1 MRTTTNMEAGLQTIH
16 PRVHQGFADS
26 ITIKYGFAAGNYLGR
41 QSLVY
46 WEPNEG
52 TVIQPPPVQKV
63 SLQQYVVN
71 LKLQLMAMQ
80 KEEQLVLGNQRAMLQ
95 MLEKVTERQ
104 AAESKRA
111 ERREEASRQG
121 AQGRSKQAGSNAGRG
136 SRSAKVKEPLK
147 QEQAVPKRTRAA
159 KRPSEEKP
167 QDERSSLE
175 TNEGTAKRSPRK
187 RSGTAPQQKADDS
200 SAAELIP
207 KKRSRSKKEESKEN
221 KQLDELPKETGKK
234 PGRTKKANGKTGDQV
249 HQEIHAI
256 GGNDTGDNHARAS
269 AWISKKP
276 EAARTRGSLNPR
288 LTQGNVA
295 QLAGKAEA
303 GYRAQGRMVKRPV
316 QYAKLI
322 GSQLNQDADD
332 VSRSILGQNRQR
344 QVQVRKAGQGP
355 AAMSLINPVV
365 LQRFAAQ
372 GIRHVWMQR
381 KGSGAEQVH
390 RIVRRRIEEGAN
402 GGRWFRNHEA
412 AAVKPGRSTQVSSVP
427 AKRKESKGNA
437 SANAVSRRPEPESG
451 LGYTQPVQTYDINKS
466 SSSLRER
473 FMWKPTFYKQLG
485 RKAHP
490 IENNQNH
497 IDAVTVRIQRIREQE
512 GGRQASAQSFFGQSS
527 SPMTDLRLS
536 AAARLY
542 HRETAGSSNDN
553 FARSEGKVQYRQ
565 ASAVT
570 GAPSNAR
577 SSQAATMSGARAPSN
592 GNQEWQRRSWEKSIS
607 SSESSRQQDTAYI
620 DKGSEVFPAGV
631 SRTGAR
637 GTVSYYRLATDRLGP
652 FGSGRSHTPPGT
664 ILQYR
669 LAPGRMSSFESGS
682 PTGNRHVSA
691 SIFRNGMLI
700 EAGAAAGRNIALP
713 ADASAGR
720 NQSTYFAYPVS
731 RGAYNI
737 KQLQPTGAVH
747 PLQRVRTMFPGN
759 VSLLHR
765 HAPGMDSREAG
776 LAKEKL
782 AQVKN
787 GRLPDRN
794 RNDAVRTMMK
804 PVRQLRTDQ
813 SSSHGER
820 GIFTSILR
828 MSPLHASTMLTSP
841 AKPLSSQHEGLV
853 AAAGRDSSSPVSQ
866 RILLSHPALSATGA
880 FQNSSSIRNIASVI
894 GLTGNA
900 SGRVAPTST
909 VSAARPNTY
918 GSSHAAH
925 GYVTM
930 LGQTRQ
936 PSVGKA
942 TPVSIVQRS
951 NVMRLLEGSNLP
963 VRNQRQSHGNRSS
976 SVTASVPKRRS
987 SQSASTGHRTGRSG
1001 ALSGTQGREGGSA
1014 RNQAVAGV
1022 SMLSANTSWA
1032 PAMSQAV
1039 AAALS
1044 STERTVRKPASTA
1057 TAAAPQ
1063 AKFAEPSPKLE
1074 FARTEQGAI
1083 YGELATHSNRARDL
1097 LALPVSAQDK
1107 GRGAAHRH
1115 EQQTQLQQGRYP
1127 GAGPFGGSFIGGTK
1141 FRHAAGTAHTPM
1153 STLHTA
1159 WNHTSAHGQGER
1171 IGTLNS
1177 GAGRWIQRQPVPT
1190 IGAFQRTADE
1200 RLGMTHSDSQVTNS
1214 FATRFGVP
1222 PAAAVQSVPG
1232 TAADS
1237 RATSTSPVAYEPLA
1251 LQNRAPKA
1259 ETVVVQTASSPRGG
1273 SSAVTQL
1280 EHHKSKRSNPD
1291 ELAAQAA
1298 TKAIRQVEE
1307 KLKTVEVEITK
1318 TVQAA
1323 QASLPNMGR
1332 FVDKV
1337 YKELEKKIK
1346 FERQR
1351 RGL

>member
-1 MRTTTNMEAGLQTIH
+1 MRTTTNMEAGLQTIQ

-26 ITIKYGFAAGNYLGR
+26 ITTKYGFAAGNYLGR

-80 KEEQLVLGNQRAMLQ
+80 KEEQLVLSNQRAMLQ

-104 AAESKRA
+104 AVESKRA
-111 ERREEASRQG
+111 ERREEASGQG

-136 SRSAKVKEPLK
+136 SRSTKVKEPLK

-167 QDERSSLE
+167 QDERSVLE
-175 TNEGTAKRSPRK
+175 TNECTAKRGTKK

-200 SAAELIP
+200 LAAEMIP
-207 KKRSRSKKEESKEN
+207 KKRSRSKKEESKES

-234 PGRTKKANGKTGDQV
+234 PGRTRKANGKTGDQV

-256 GGNDTGDNHARAS
+256 GGGGTGDNHARAS

-288 LTQGNVA
+288 LTQGNAA

-316 QYAKLI
+316 QIAKLT
-322 GSQLNQDADD
+322 GSQLTQDADD
-332 VSRSILGQNRQR
+332 SSRAILGQNRQG
-344 QVQVRKAGQGP
+344 QVQVRKAGQGS

-372 GIRHVWMQR
+372 GIRHIWMQR
-381 KGSGAEQVH
+381 NGSGAEQVH
-390 RIVRRRIEEGAN
+390 RIVRRRIEEGVS

-412 AAVKPGRSTQVSSVP
+412 AAVKPGRSTQVSSLP
-427 AKRKESKGNA
+427 AKRKESKGNT
-437 SANAVSRRPEPESG
+437 SAKAVSRRPESESG

-466 SSSLRER
+466 NSSLRER

-497 IDAVTVRIQRIREQE
+497 IDAVPVGIQGIRGQE
-512 GGRQASAQSFFGQSS
+512 GGRQASAQSVFGQSS
-527 SPMTDLRLS
+527 SPVTDVRLS
-536 AAARLY
+536 SATRLY
-542 HRETAGSSNDN
+542 HRETAGSSNAN

-565 ASAVT
+565 ASAVA
-570 GAPSNAR
+570 GAPSDAR
-577 SSQAATMSGARAPSN
+577 SSQAATLSGAQAPLN
-592 GNQEWQRRSWEKSIS
+592 GNQESPRRSWPKSIS

-620 DKGSEVFPAGV
+620 DKGSEVIPTGV

-637 GTVSYYRLATDRLGP
+637 GTVSHYLLATDRLS
-652 FGSGRSHTPPGT
+652 FLGSSRSHTPPGT
-664 ILQYR
+664 GTVLQYR

-682 PTGNRHVSA
+682 PIGNRHASA
-691 SIFRNGMLI
+691 SIFRNRKLS
-700 EAGAAAGRNIALP
+700 EAGAAAGRNIALR
-713 ADASAGR
+713 ADAGPGR
-720 NQSTYFAYPVS
+720 SPSTYFAYPVS
-731 RGAYNI
+731 GGAFNI
-737 KQLQPTGAVH
+737 KQLQHTGATH
-747 PLQRVRTMFPGN
+747 PLQRIRTMFPDN

-787 GRLPDRN
+787 GRLPNRD
-794 RNDAVRTMMK
+794 RNDAVRTTTK

-841 AKPLSSQHEGLV
+841 AKPLSSQREGLA

-866 RILLSHPALSATGA
+866 RIVLSHPALSATGTL
-880 FQNSSSIRNIASVI
+880 QNSPPIRNIASVI

-918 GSSHAAH
+918 GSAHAAN

-930 LGQTRQ
+930 LGRAGQA
-936 PSVGKA
+936 SVGRA
-942 TPVSIVQRS
+942 AP
-951 NVMRLLEGSNLP
+951 VMRLLEGRNLSD
-963 VRNQRQSHGNRSS
+963 RNQRQSHGNRSS
-976 SVTASVPKRRS
+976 NVTASVSKRCS
-987 SQSASTGHRTGRSG
+987 SQPASAEHRTGRSDL
-1001 ALSGTQGREGGSA
+1001 LSGKRGKEGGAA
-1014 RNQAVAGV
+1014 RNQAVAGA

-1044 STERTVRKPASTA
+1044 SNERTVRKPASTA

-1074 FARTEQGAI
+1074 FARTERDAI
-1083 YGELATHSNRARDL
+1083 YGELTTNSNRARDL
-1097 LALPVSAQDK
+1097 FALPVSAQDK

-1115 EQQTQLQQGRYP
+1115 GQRTQLQQGRYS
-1127 GAGPFGGSFIGGTK
+1127 GAGPFGGSFIGTK
-1141 FRHAAGTAHTPM
+1141 SRQASGTAHTPM
-1153 STLHTA
+1153 PTLHIA

-1190 IGAFQRTADE
+1190 IGAFHRTADE
-1200 RLGMTHSDSQVTNS
+1200 RLGMTHSASQGVNS
-1214 FATRFGVP
+1214 FATRLGVP

-1232 TAADS
+1232 TAAGS
-1237 RATSTSPVAYEPLA
+1237 RATSTSPVAYAPLA

-1259 ETVVVQTASSPRGG
+1259 ETVGVQPAANSARGG